1 LKGQIS
7 FETLLLLL
15 VIISMTTFIT
25 ILFVQTNDMT
35 NAYSLIRSEFSVQ
48 ANNKPGEI
56 ILEEIVFDKEQNTFN
71 LITSPQELENKD
83 FNTEIIEKK
92 VNDLTGLDNII
103 IKINDN

>member
-92 VNDLTGLDNII
+92 VNDLTGLDNIT

>member
-1 LKGQIS
+1 
-7 FETLLLLL
+7 LL

-25 ILFVQTNDMT
+25 ILFVKTNDMT

>member
-15 VIISMTTFIT
+15 IVISITTFVT

-48 ANNKPGEI
+48 ANNKPGEV
-56 ILEEIVFDKEQNTFN
+56 ILERIIFENKTNTFN
-71 LITSPQELENKD
+71 LIIIPKELESND
-83 FNTEIIEKK
+83 FNVEIIEKK
-92 VNDLTGLDNII
+92 VNNLTGLND
-103 IKINDN
+103 IKITINN